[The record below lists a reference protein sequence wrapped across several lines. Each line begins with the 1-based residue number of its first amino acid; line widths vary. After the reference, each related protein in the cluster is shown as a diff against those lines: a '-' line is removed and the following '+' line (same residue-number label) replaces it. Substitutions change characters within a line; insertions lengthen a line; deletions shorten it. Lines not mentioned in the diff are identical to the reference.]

1 VRALYALEG
10 PSPRDLDQHDIEYEV
25 ERLLLD
31 IEEDRLTQR
40 SDYTQDALGE
50 AERAGDRASIDR
62 LLLELRQLN
71 ETRRSLDRRRDQTRY
86 LTRQLAGRT

>member
-1 VRALYALEG
+1 V
-10 PSPRDLDQHDIEYEV
+10 DYEI

-31 IEEDRLTQR
+31 LEEDRLEQRRDFTQE
-40 SDYTQDALGE
+40 ALGE
-50 AERAGDRASIDR
+50 AERAGDRETMDR

-71 ETRRSLDRRRDQTRY
+71 ESRKSLDRRRDQTRY